1 MGKQPHITIVGSRP
15 TQQPRTKRMAKF
27 NVAAQ
32 HQDSARLIDVYQG
45 NTVGTYGLMVDSLYV
60 GKIVINTQTGKV
72 EDLGTA
78 SWQVNSW
85 GTMASGSGRT
95 KLFRAFDQVND
106 PGLIAMALGNAPADN
121 HKTSLIRAITG
132 TPEFKASIYK
142 ETAWGIRRFIDPNL
156 GMWESGSKG
165 AEMDIPT
172 YRGQSIF
179 VSAVAL
185 GRAFGLSKD
194 DMVNGAMA
202 KFNHR
207 VGKSNGP
214 RKAWDA
220 LRDADKLEAHKLAAW
235 YDYHNR
241 SDVLNKIEITPQ
253 SVATLADVIRRKL
266 DNHPIRSLD
275 QHIQDGRNEVFI

>member
-1 MGKQPHITIVGSRP
+1 MT
-15 TQQPRTKRMAKF
+15 KF
-27 NVAAQ
+27 NVAAR
-32 HQDSARLIDVYQG
+32 HEDNENLVDVLQG

-60 GKIVINTQTGKV
+60 GKLTINTQTGKV

-85 GTMASGSGRT
+85 GTTASGSGRT
-95 KLFRAFDQVND
+95 KLFRAFDQVKD
-106 PGLIAMALGNAPADN
+106 AGLIAMALGNAPADN
-121 HKTSLIRAITG
+121 YKTSLIRSITS
-132 TPEFKASIYK
+132 TPEFKQSLY
-142 ETAWGIRRFIDPNL
+142 EQTAWGVRRFIDPNL
-156 GMWESGSKG
+156 GMWESGNKG

-172 YRGQSIF
+172 YRGKSIF

-185 GRAFGLSKD
+185 GRAFGLSYE
-194 DMVNGAMA
+194 DMIHGAMA

-207 VGKSNGP
+207 IGRGNGP

-220 LRDADKLEAHKLAAW
+220 LRNEEKLQAHKLAAW

-241 SDVLNKIEITPQ
+241 SDVLNKIEITAE

-266 DNHPIRSLD
+266 DNHAIRSLD
-275 QHIQDGRNEVFI
+275 QHIQDGRTNEVFI

>member
-1 MGKQPHITIVGSRP
+1 
-15 TQQPRTKRMAKF
+15 MAKF
-27 NVAAQ
+27 NVAAR
-32 HQDSARLIDVYQG
+32 HQDHQQVIDIYQG
-45 NTVGTYGLMVDSLYV
+45 DTVGPYGIMADSLYV
-60 GKIVINTQTGKV
+60 GKITLSAMTGKV

-95 KLFRAFDQVND
+95 KLFRAFDEVKD
-106 PGLIAMALGNAPADN
+106 AGLIAMALGNAPVSN
-121 HKTSLIRAITG
+121 SETSLIRSITG
-132 TPEFKASIYK
+132 TPEFKASLY
-142 ETAWGIRRFIDPNL
+142 EQTAWGVRRFIDPNL

-185 GRAFGLSKD
+185 GRAFGLSYED
-194 DMVNGAMA
+194 LISGAMA

-207 VGKSNGP
+207 IGKGNGP

-220 LRDADKLEAHKLAAW
+220 LRNTEELQAHKLAAW
-235 YDYHNR
+235 YDYHNKGEI
-241 SDVLNKIEITPQ
+241 LNKIEITAE

-266 DNHPIRSLD
+266 DNHAIRSLD
-275 QHIQDGRNEVFI
+275 QHIQDGRTNEVFI